1 MCHVYVIHLKHR
13 TDRKK
18 QFLEA
23 WPSTREHI
31 HWFSAVLGSALP
43 ESTLATFP
51 SRVTRNAKT
60 RKARAGRAGC
70 YLSHIAAIKKAIQ
83 LNHFP
88 LLVLEDDALPS
99 TDDVLRLEELFATAP
114 PAAAL
119 LYFGAL
125 PVKNRRR
132 VTHFC
137 HGSPG
142 WRRTVAGTDLYG
154 GHAYGFATREHALEV
169 LEFIEAN
176 RMTFDSALVRWTKT
190 HRDRVA
196 VYCPFLFKQASGFSN
211 IEGAVR
217 VER

>member
-23 WPSTREHI
+23 WRASATEHL
-31 HWFSAVLGSALP
+31 HWFPAVLGAALP
-43 ESTLATFP
+43 DSTLATFP
-51 SRVTRNAKT
+51 SRGMKNAKT

-70 YLSHIAAIKKAIQ
+70 YLSHVAAIKKAVQ

-99 TDDVLRLEELFATAP
+99 SDLRLEELFATAP

-132 VTHFC
+132 VTNYC

-154 GHAYGFATREHALEV
+154 GHAYGFSTREAAMEV
-169 LEFIEAN
+169 LAFLEAN

-190 HRDRVA
+190 HRHRVA

-217 VER
+217 IER